1 MKAPEEAKAMA
12 KRILVPLDEGVQA
25 ESMVEAIGAL
35 ARSTGATVRPLHVA
49 PTPQSVSDDRGHV
62 LVYADQ
68 ETARLEAEGL
78 DYLHAASL
86 GLDGVCVEY
95 AVRYGDPVEQIL
107 DEAESWNADL
117 IAMTTRGR
125 GCIERA
131 LLGSVAEHV
140 FRKASMAVTLY
151 RGGKG

>member
-1 MKAPEEAKAMA
+1 MA
-12 KRILVPLDEGVQA
+12 KRILIPLDEAVPA
-25 ESMVEAIGAL
+25 ESMVEAVGAL
-35 ARSTGATVRPLHVA
+35 ARTTGATVRLLHVA
-49 PTPQSVSDDRGHV
+49 PIPESVTDNHGHV

-78 DYLHAASL
+78 DYLHAASM
-86 GLDGVCVEY
+86 GLDGVSLECT
-95 AVRYGDPVEQIL
+95 VRYGDPVQQIL

-125 GCIERA
+125 GSIGRA
-131 LLGSVAEHV
+131 LLGSVAEQV

-151 RGGKG
+151 RASRDPRA

>member
-1 MKAPEEAKAMA
+1 MA
-12 KRILVPLDEGVQA
+12 KRILVPLDEAVPA
-25 ESMVEAIGAL
+25 ESMVDAVGTL
-35 ARSTGATVRPLHVA
+35 ARSAGATVRLLHVA
-49 PTPQSVSDDRGHV
+49 PIPESVSDDYGHV
-62 LVYADQ
+62 VVYADQ

-86 GLDGVCVEY
+86 SLDGVTLEY

-131 LLGSVAEHV
+131 LLGSVAEQV
-140 FRKASMAVTLY
+140 FRKAPMAVTLY
-151 RGGKG
+151 RAPRA